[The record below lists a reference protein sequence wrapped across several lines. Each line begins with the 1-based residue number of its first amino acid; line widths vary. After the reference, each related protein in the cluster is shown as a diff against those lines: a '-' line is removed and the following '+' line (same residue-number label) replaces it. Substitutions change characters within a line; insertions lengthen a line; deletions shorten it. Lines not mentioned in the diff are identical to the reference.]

1 MIAPTAMTD
10 VLARTRSPVE
20 VASLAR
26 EAPAAPTAPAGLSSA
41 AQPAPREA
49 PAEPAIAVCGLSKLY
64 KIYSSPSQILKELIV
79 RRPLYKPHWA
89 LRDVSFTVKR
99 GEIVGV
105 VGANG
110 AGKSTLLRILAGT
123 LDHTQGSFRIA
134 APPLNEPAKAF
145 DIGRRSCPFSGGV
158 RAILQLG
165 TGFHEEYTGREN
177 IFMGGYCLG
186 YSKAE
191 IEESIDWII
200 DFSGL
205 GHVIDQPFRTYSSGM
220 KSRLTFAVTFCRRP
234 DILIVDEALA
244 TGDLAFQQK
253 CTNHILDLCT
263 GGATALVVSHS
274 MFFIETLCSRSLYL
288 RRGELAADGPSREIT
303 EMYEKELLAEFA
315 KTTVRR
321 GAGGAGASGDSG
333 ASAAGASGDSGAI
346 RGEDAAARG
355 APPSVDEDDPSI
367 PPPPQEIQALL
378 DDPEDRCPP
387 ILHLNLV
394 RLVSV
399 RVLDAKGEPR
409 DRFHTGEPVTVE
421 ITVDS
426 SVRKDNV
433 AIGVQIFNEA
443 DIHVLTS
450 TNLTQ
455 LNETGRPSPQRLNLR
470 RGRQVFRVEFP
481 RLFLCDGKYHVGV
494 GIAPKARH
502 FTPADQLLRRWRVAS
517 LGFYRDDLPF
527 KQIYDP
533 PSRWSKAAH
542 ECPRTA

>member
-1 MIAPTAMTD
+1 MTE
-10 VLARTRSPVE
+10 VLAPSCKPVE
-20 VASLAR
+20 VA
-26 EAPAAPTAPAGLSSA
+26 APATGGSA
-41 AQPAPREA
+41 APSIPRCPDA
-49 PAEPAIAVCGLSKLY
+49 STPAIVVSGLSKLY

-89 LRDVSFTVKR
+89 LRDVSFSVRR

-123 LDHTQGSFRIA
+123 LDHTQGSFCIA
-134 APPLNEPAKAF
+134 GNL
-145 DIGRRSCPFSGGV
+145 

-274 MFFIETLCSRSLYL
+274 MFFIETLCSRSIYL

-303 EMYEKELLAEFA
+303 QMYEKELLAEFA
-315 KTTVRR
+315 QTTRRSAMDGARR
-321 GAGGAGASGDSG
+321 GADRGAEAQGDS
-333 ASAAGASGDSGAI
+333 AAN
-346 RGEDAAARG
+346 RNEDVAARNNEAAPARVM
-355 APPSVDEDDPSI
+355 APPPPVDEDDPAV
-367 PPPPQEIQALL
+367 PPPLPEVQALL
-378 DDPEDRCPP
+378 DDPEERCPP

-399 RVLDAKGEPR
+399 RVLDAKGAPR

-426 SVRKDNV
+426 TVHKDNV
-433 AIGVQIFNEA
+433 VVGVQIFNEA
-443 DIHVLTS
+443 DIHVATT
-450 TNLTQ
+450 TNRAHLD
-455 LNETGRPSPQRLNLR
+455 ESGRPRNIPLNLR
-470 RGRQVFRVEFP
+470 RGRQVFAVHFP
-481 RLFLCDGKYHVGV
+481 ALFLCDGKYHLSV
-494 GIAPKARH
+494 GISPKPRH
-502 FTPADQLLRRWRVAS
+502 FTPADQLLRKGRVATI
-517 LGFYRDDLPF
+517 GFYRDDIPW

-533 PSRWSKAAH
+533 PSVWEKRLDSQ
-542 ECPRTA
+542 R

>member
-1 MIAPTAMTD
+1 
-10 VLARTRSPVE
+10 
-20 VASLAR
+20 
-26 EAPAAPTAPAGLSSA
+26 
-41 AQPAPREA
+41 
-49 PAEPAIAVCGLSKLY
+49 
-64 KIYSSPSQILKELIV
+64 
-79 RRPLYKPHWA
+79 
-89 LRDVSFTVKR
+89 
-99 GEIVGV
+99 
-105 VGANG
+105 
-110 AGKSTLLRILAGT
+110 
-123 LDHTQGSFRIA
+123 
-134 APPLNEPAKAF
+134 
-145 DIGRRSCPFSGGV
+145 
-158 RAILQLG
+158 
-165 TGFHEEYTGREN
+165 
-177 IFMGGYCLG
+177 
-186 YSKAE
+186 
-191 IEESIDWII
+191 
-200 DFSGL
+200 
-205 GHVIDQPFRTYSSGM
+205 
-220 KSRLTFAVTFCRRP
+220 
-234 DILIVDEALA
+234 
-244 TGDLAFQQK
+244 
-253 CTNHILDLCT
+253 
-263 GGATALVVSHS
+263 

-303 EMYEKELLAEFA
+303 QMYEKELLAEFA
-315 KTTVRR
+315 KTTKGR
-321 GAGGAGASGDSG
+321 GAGVAGAR
-333 ASAAGASGDSGAI
+333 AAGALGDSGAI

-355 APPSVDEDDPSI
+355 APPVDEDDPSV
-367 PPPPQEIQALL
+367 PPLSPEVQALL

-394 RLVSV
+394 RLASV
-399 RVLDAKGEPR
+399 RVLDATGEPR

>member
-1 MIAPTAMTD
+1 MTE
-10 VLARTRSPVE
+10 VLTPSRQPVE
-20 VASLAR
+20 VAASATGASAVNLR
-26 EAPAAPTAPAGLSSA
+26 LPPQAASQSSS
-41 AQPAPREA
+41 PEPRA
-49 PAEPAIAVCGLSKLY
+49 AIAVSGLSKLY

-186 YSKAE
+186 YTKAE

-333 ASAAGASGDSGAI
+333 ASAAGALGDSGAI

-355 APPSVDEDDPSI
+355 APPPVDEDDPSI

>member
-1 MIAPTAMTD
+1 MTEVLAPT
-10 VLARTRSPVE
+10 RKPVE
-20 VASLAR
+20 VAAPATGAAA
-26 EAPAAPTAPAGLSSA
+26 APAAE
-41 AQPAPREA
+41 QRERIA
-49 PAEPAIAVCGLSKLY
+49 SPEPAIVVSALSKLY
-64 KIYSSPSQILKELIV
+64 KIYSSPSAILKELIV

-89 LRDVSFTVKR
+89 LRNITFTVNR

-123 LDHTQGSFRIA
+123 LDYTEGSFHIA
-134 APPLNEPAKAF
+134 GQL
-145 DIGRRSCPFSGGV
+145 

-191 IEESIDWII
+191 IDESTEWII

-288 RRGELAADGPSREIT
+288 RRGELAADGPSRDIT

-315 KTTVRR
+315 QTTARKS
-321 GAGGAGASGDSG
+321 AGGREAGAKTDRRRSEAAPATPSTL
-333 ASAAGASGDSGAI
+333 SAPIAD
-346 RGEDAAARG
+346 D
-355 APPSVDEDDPSI
+355 DDPSI
-367 PPPPQEIQALL
+367 PPLPPDIQALL

-399 RVLDAKGEPR
+399 RVLDSGGSAC
-409 DRFHTGEPVTVE
+409 DRFHTGEPMSVE
-421 ITVDS
+421 ITVESD
-426 SVRKDNV
+426 VHMDNV
-433 AIGVQIFNEA
+433 VVGVQIYNEA
-443 DIHVLTS
+443 DIHVLTT
-450 TNLTQ
+450 TNRAHLSDA
-455 LNETGRPSPQRLNLR
+455 GRPQQTRLNLR
-470 RGRQVFRVEFP
+470 RGRQVFVVRFP
-481 RLFLCDGKYHVGV
+481 ALFLCDGKYHLSVGLS
-494 GIAPKARH
+494 PKPRH
-502 FTPADQLLRRWRVAS
+502 FTPADQLLRKARVAS
-517 LGFYRDDLPF
+517 VGFYRDDISW

-533 PSRWSKAAH
+533 PSSWEKRSSQ
-542 ECPRTA
+542 R

>member
-1 MIAPTAMTD
+1 MTD
-10 VLARTRSPVE
+10 VLTRSSPPVE
-20 VASLAR
+20 VHVGAS
-26 EAPAAPTAPAGLSSA
+26 G
-41 AQPAPREA
+41 QPAFADEAGSVRAGGISPDPPPSSESPPR
-49 PAEPAIAVCGLSKLY
+49 PAIVVSGLSKLY
-64 KIYSSPSQILKELIV
+64 RIYSSPSQILKELIV
-79 RRPLYKPHWA
+79 RRPLYQPHWA
-89 LRDVSFTVKR
+89 LRDVSFSVKR

-123 LDHTQGSFRIA
+123 LDHTGGSFRIEGD
-134 APPLNEPAKAF
+134 L
-145 DIGRRSCPFSGGV
+145 

-165 TGFHEEYTGREN
+165 TGFHEEYSGREN

-186 YSKAE
+186 YSRAE

-303 EMYEKELLAEFA
+303 QMYERELLAEFA
-315 KTTVRR
+315 QTTARR
-321 GAGGAGASGDSG
+321 GAGVAGALGDSG
-333 ASAAGASGDSGAI
+333 AS
-346 RGEDAAARG
+346 RGGDAAARG
-355 APPSVDEDDPSI
+355 APPVDENDPSI

-399 RVLDAKGEPR
+399 RILDASGAPR

-433 AIGVQIFNEA
+433 AVGVQIFNEA
-443 DIHVLTS
+443 DVHVLTS

-502 FTPADQLLRRWRVAS
+502 FTPADQLLRRWRVAT

>member
-1 MIAPTAMTD
+1 MTD
-10 VLARTRSPVE
+10 VLTRSSSPVE
-20 VASLAR
+20 VHVGAS
-26 EAPAAPTAPAGLSSA
+26 G
-41 AQPAPREA
+41 QPAFADEARSVRAGGISPDPPPSSESPPR
-49 PAEPAIAVCGLSKLY
+49 PAIVVSGLSKLY
-64 KIYSSPSQILKELIV
+64 RIYSSPSQILKELIV
-79 RRPLYKPHWA
+79 RRPLYQPHWA
-89 LRDVSFTVKR
+89 LRDVSFSVRR

-123 LDHTQGSFRIA
+123 LDHTGGSFRIEGD
-134 APPLNEPAKAF
+134 L
-145 DIGRRSCPFSGGV
+145 

-165 TGFHEEYTGREN
+165 TGFHEEYSGREN

-186 YSKAE
+186 YSRAE

-303 EMYEKELLAEFA
+303 QMYERELLAEFA
-315 KTTVRR
+315 QTTARR
-321 GAGGAGASGDSG
+321 GGGGGKPGESRGKAPAAGGSP
-333 ASAAGASGDSGAI
+333 
-346 RGEDAAARG
+346 REVV
-355 APPSVDEDDPSI
+355 PPSADEDDPAV
-367 PPPPQEIQALL
+367 PPPPADIQALL

-399 RVLDAKGEPR
+399 RILDASGAPR

-426 SVRKDNV
+426 MVRKDNV
-433 AIGVQIFNEA
+433 VVGVQIFNEA
-443 DIHVLTS
+443 DIHVATT
-450 TNLTQ
+450 TNRAHLD
-455 LNETGRPSPQRLNLR
+455 ESGRPHSIPLNLR
-470 RGRQVFRVEFP
+470 RGRQVFAVRFP
-481 RLFLCDGKYHVGV
+481 ALFLCDGKYHLSV
-494 GIAPKARH
+494 GISPKPRH
-502 FTPADQLLRRWRVAS
+502 FTPADQLLRRGRVATI
-517 LGFYRDDLPF
+517 GFYRDDIPW

-533 PSRWSKAAH
+533 PSTWEKRIADARGTAGAH
-542 ECPRTA
+542 ALRLNARS